1 MIFLNLFI
9 EFFKV
14 GLFSIGGGLATIP
27 FLMDL
32 SQKYDWFTKKE
43 LLNMIAISES
53 TPGAIGINIS
63 TYAGFQAAGIP
74 GALLAT
80 FSLVLPSFIIIIIIA
95 KLLSKFQDNSYV
107 KSILNGI
114 RPASAGLILGAVS
127 TVILLTFFNL
137 DLYNK
142 TASFSDLFKLKSLG
156 FFLLLGF
163 LITRKKDLHPTLVI
177 FLGAVFGI
185 IFKL

>member
-32 SQKYDWFTKKE
+32 TQKYDWFTKKE

-63 TYAGFQAAGIP
+63 TYAGYQAAGVL
-74 GALLAT
+74 GSLVAT
-80 FSLVLPSFIIIIIIA
+80 FSLVLPSFVIIIIIA
-95 KLLSKFQDNSYV
+95 RLLNKFHDNPYV
-107 KSILNGI
+107 KRLLNGI
-114 RPASAGLILGAVS
+114 RPASSGLILGAVS
-127 TVILLTFFNL
+127 TVILLTLFNL
-137 DLYNK
+137 DVYRTSGNLL
-142 TASFSDLFKLKSLG
+142 DLFKLKSLV
-156 FFLLLGF
+156 FFILLGL
-163 LITRKKDLHPTLVI
+163 LINRKKDLHPTLII